1 MKAAAGITAMQ
12 YKVDIKVN
20 SRNLRYL
27 AGAAV
32 LVLGTSHAA
41 PGPGLLARDAF
52 ATVQPQLFANAGAFS
67 NAWGDYDGDGK
78 ADLAVG
84 FKSGEVRL
92 YRNGPRG
99 FVDVSGSVGLTLRG
113 PEVRA
118 LAWGDYDGDGD
129 LDLFIGARDRVY
141 LMRNDGGVFKDVT
154 IEVGLS
160 LDKVVS
166 RQATWIDY
174 DNDGDLDLHLA
185 SRAGVDFL
193 FRNEGGRF
201 TEVAAEAGLA
211 DTRKAVGAC
220 WFDMNGDGYP
230 DLFVAHQ
237 DGDTD
242 AFYRNDKGR
251 FTDVA
256 PELHMDRADRKG
268 RTGEGSVGCAVADY
282 DNDGDLD
289 LFVAAYGTS
298 MLYRNDGG
306 RFTDVARGVGLVAE
320 GHAVSASWGDYD
332 NDGNVD
338 LYVTNYHGESN
349 ESQPAVYLFRNLGGR
364 FENVM
369 ASDNPVNVAD
379 HGVQWVDYDR
389 DGNLDLS
396 LTRGYTSQGGSPVFH
411 NQLARGARGRSLQV
425 VVLDAK
431 GHPRPGSEVRLFDR
445 SGQVLGTR
453 LVMGGDGYNA
463 QSAIPAHFGLARLQK
478 VTVEVTYLTAAGRV
492 TQRIEGVDPNKQRG
506 RALIVRQR

>member
-1 MKAAAGITAMQ
+1 M
-12 YKVDIKVN
+12 N
-20 SRNLRYL
+20 RSNWCYL
-27 AGAAV
+27 ACAAV
-32 LVLGTSHAA
+32 LAFTESHAA
-41 PGPGLLARDAF
+41 SNPKLLARDAF
-52 ATVQPQLFANAGAFS
+52 SAVQPQLFANAGAFS
-67 NAWGDYDGDGK
+67 NAWGDFDGDGRP
-78 ADLAVG
+78 DLAVG

-92 YRNGPRG
+92 YRNEPQG
-99 FVDVSGSVGLTLRG
+99 FVEVGAAAGLTMKG

-118 LAWGDYDGDGD
+118 LAWGDYDADGD
-129 LDLFIGARDRVY
+129 LDLFVGARDRVF
-141 LMRNDGGVFKDVT
+141 LMRNDGGVFTDVT
-154 IEVGLS
+154 VEAGLA

-174 DNDGDLDLHLA
+174 DNDGDPDLHLA
-185 SRAGVDFL
+185 NRSGPDFL

-201 TEVAAEAGLA
+201 TEVAAEVGLA

-230 DLFVAHQ
+230 DVFVAHQ

-242 AFYRNDKGR
+242 AFHRNDKGK

-256 PELHMDRADRKG
+256 PALHMDRADRKG
-268 RTGEGSVGCAVADY
+268 RTGEGSVGCSVADY

-289 LFVAAYGTS
+289 LFVATYGVS

-306 RFTDVARGVGLVAE
+306 RFTEVAKDVGVTAE

-338 LYVTNYHGESN
+338 LYITNYHGESN
-349 ESQPAVYLFRNLGGR
+349 ASQPAVYLFRNLGGR

-369 ASDNPVNVAD
+369 AGDSPINAAD

-389 DGNLDLS
+389 DGKLDLS
-396 LTRGYTSQGGSPVFH
+396 LTRGYTSQGGAPVFH
-411 NQLARGARGRSLQV
+411 NQLAGSARGHSLQV
-425 VVLDAK
+425 MVLDAN
-431 GHPRPGSEVRLFDR
+431 GHPRPGSEIRLFD
-445 SGQVLGTR
+445 GAGKVLGTR

-463 QSAIPAHFGLARLQK
+463 QSAIATHFGIARRQK
-478 VTVEVTYLTAAGRV
+478 VTVEVTYLTAGGRV

>member
-1 MKAAAGITAMQ
+1 M
-12 YKVDIKVN
+12 N
-20 SRNLRYL
+20 SRNLCYL
-27 AGAAV
+27 ACAA
-32 LVLGTSHAA
+32 LLTLTESRAA
-41 PGPGLLARDAF
+41 PKPKLLARDAF
-52 ATVQPQLFANAGAFS
+52 SAVQPQLFANPGAFS
-67 NAWGDYDGDGK
+67 NAWGDYDGDGNV
-78 ADLAVG
+78 DLAVG

-92 YRNGPRG
+92 YRYDRQG
-99 FVDVSGSVGLTLRG
+99 FVEVGAAAGLTMKG

-129 LDLFIGARDRVY
+129 LDLFVGARDRIY

-154 IEVGLS
+154 AEAGIS

-174 DNDGDLDLHLA
+174 DNDGDPDLHLA
-185 SRAGVDFL
+185 NRSGTDFL
-193 FRNEGGRF
+193 FRNDAGHF
-201 TEVAAEAGLA
+201 TEVAAEVGLA

-230 DLFVAHQ
+230 DVFIAHQ

-242 AFYRNDKGR
+242 ALYRNEKGR

-256 PELHMDRADRKG
+256 PALRMDRADRKG

-306 RFTDVARGVGLVAE
+306 RFTDIAKDAGLIAE

-332 NDGNVD
+332 NDGNLD
-338 LYVTNYHGESN
+338 LYITNYHGESKA
-349 ESQPAVYLFRNLGGR
+349 SQPAVYLFRNLGGR

-369 ASDNPVNVAD
+369 TSDNPVNAAD

-389 DGNLDLS
+389 DGKLDLS
-396 LTRGYTSQGGSPVFH
+396 LTRGYTSQGGAPVFR
-411 NQLARGARGRSLQV
+411 NRLGGSARGHSLEV
-425 VVLDAK
+425 MVLDAN
-431 GHPRPGSEVRLFDR
+431 GHARPGSEVRLFDR
-445 SGQVLGTR
+445 SGKILGAR

-463 QSAIPAHFGLARLQK
+463 QSAIPAHFGLARTQK
-478 VTVEVTYLTAAGRV
+478 VTVEATYLTASGRV
-492 TQRIEGVDPNKQRG
+492 TQRVEGIDPNKQQG
-506 RALIVRQR
+506 RVLMVRQR